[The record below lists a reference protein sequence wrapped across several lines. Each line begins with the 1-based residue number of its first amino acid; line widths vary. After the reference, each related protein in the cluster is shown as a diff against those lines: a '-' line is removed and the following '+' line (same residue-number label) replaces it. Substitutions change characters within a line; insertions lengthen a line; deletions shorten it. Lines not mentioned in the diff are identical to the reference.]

1 MNRSVLG
8 CLVALAS
15 LFSYAASAQNI
26 TLDSREYK
34 VGLAVDRLPREAAA
48 VDEAI
53 RNRLGPIKK
62 IVPLRKKQ
70 AQVQVQFFDTDS
82 CVLTKNAML
91 LRARTKSNKAP
102 RLTLKIRNPDILVVD
117 TMPIALV
124 SGKTVG
130 IEDDYSIGQDGKPA
144 SNFSKSLSFD
154 SALPLRLA
162 DIGSHVVNLAY
173 LGQGASQLAL
183 RGGPRVA
190 ETVFV
195 SKPVPITDQ
204 LAAEVEI
211 SLWYEQAG
219 GALLAADV
227 SFTVQ
232 APFDH
237 PQLQAADQLLMDFA
251 QALRDFR
258 GATAE
263 KALAIIPKMCR

>member
-1 MNRSVLG
+1 MNRPVLG
-8 CLVALAS
+8 CLIALAS
-15 LFSYAASAQNI
+15 LFSYETSAQNI
-26 TLDSREYK
+26 ALESREYK

-53 RNRLGPIKK
+53 RSRLGPIKK

-70 AQVQVQFFDTDS
+70 AQVQFLDTDS

-102 RLTLKIRNPDILVVD
+102 RLTLKIRSPDILSVD

-154 SALPLRLA
+154 GTLPLRLA
-162 DIGSHVVNLAY
+162 DIGSHIVNLEY
-173 LGQGASQLAL
+173 LGQGASQLVL

-204 LAAEVEI
+204 WAAEVEI

-251 QALRDFR
+251 QALGDFR